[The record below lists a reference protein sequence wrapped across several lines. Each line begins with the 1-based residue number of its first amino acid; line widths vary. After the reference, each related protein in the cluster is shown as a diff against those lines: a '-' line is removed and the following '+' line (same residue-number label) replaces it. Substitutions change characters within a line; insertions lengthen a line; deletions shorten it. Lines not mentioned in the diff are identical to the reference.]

1 MRDKSPCCRASDS
14 SIEHHHKVGQYTLLR
29 RSRSGEIRR
38 KKVKKSDFYSLFNE
52 KMDEKE
58 LTNVVISN
66 DTEGFT
72 QEDYLHIP
80 GYATV
85 MEEYT

>member
-1 MRDKSPCCRASDS
+1 
-14 SIEHHHKVGQYTLLR
+14 
-29 RSRSGEIRR
+29 
-38 KKVKKSDFYSLFNE
+38 
-52 KMDEKE
+52 MDEKE

-80 GYATV
+80 WYATV
-85 MEEYT
+85 MEEYTGEADLPEKIVYNNTPILDQWSEGACSVFGITKA

>member
-1 MRDKSPCCRASDS
+1 
-14 SIEHHHKVGQYTLLR
+14 
-29 RSRSGEIRR
+29 
-38 KKVKKSDFYSLFNE
+38 
-52 KMDEKE
+52 MDEKE

-85 MEEYT
+85 MEEYTGKADLPEKIVYNNTPILDQ

>member
-1 MRDKSPCCRASDS
+1 
-14 SIEHHHKVGQYTLLR
+14 
-29 RSRSGEIRR
+29 
-38 KKVKKSDFYSLFNE
+38 
-52 KMDEKE
+52 MDEKE
-58 LTNVVISN
+58 LTHVVISN

-85 MEEYT
+85 MEEYTGEADLPEKIVYNNTPILDQGSE